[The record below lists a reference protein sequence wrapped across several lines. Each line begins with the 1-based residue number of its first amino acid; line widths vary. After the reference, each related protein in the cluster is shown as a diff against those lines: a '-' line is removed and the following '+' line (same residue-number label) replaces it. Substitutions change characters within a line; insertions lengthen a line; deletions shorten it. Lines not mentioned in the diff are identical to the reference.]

1 MNGKLVTILQISDSA
16 FPTGGF
22 SHSVGLE
29 AAIKLGIVNTTE
41 NFKQFTVQ
49 CMENAGSFSLPY
61 VTAAYHSCMDQDRL
75 TDLDSRCQA
84 CLNNHVANRAS
95 IRQGNSLIVTAAK
108 IFPDEQIRRIET
120 LLEQDRLHGHYAVMF
135 GFLSA
140 VLQLDL
146 HQAHQMF
153 VFGVLRTI
161 IASAVRLGNVGTI
174 EAQRIQF
181 ELQQGVDNII
191 RRNLRR
197 AVEEACVTFPLVD
210 ITQNTHDTMFAKL
223 FHS

>member
-1 MNGKLVTILQISDSA
+1 MVLLC
-16 FPTGGF
+16 
-22 SHSVGLE
+22 
-29 AAIKLGIVNTTE
+29 AI
-41 NFKQFTVQ
+41 
-49 CMENAGSFSLPY
+49 AGSFSLPY

-95 IRQGNSLIVTAAK
+95 IRQ
-108 IFPDEQIRRIET
+108 T

>member
-1 MNGKLVTILQISDSA
+1 MVIPVFFLS
-16 FPTGGF
+16 
-22 SHSVGLE
+22 
-29 AAIKLGIVNTTE
+29 E

-120 LLEQDRLHGHYAVMF
+120 LLEQDVLHGHYTVMF

-146 HQAHQMF
+146 HEAHQMF

-174 EAQRIQF
+174 EVTTFLVSCSLA
-181 ELQQGVDNII
+181 
-191 RRNLRR
+191 NLL
-197 AVEEACVTFPLVD
+197 VVKCFVTFSLILD
-210 ITQNTHDTMFAKL
+210 HLCTKFIFATLHK
-223 FHS
+223 